1 MRLGA
6 VLFALAL
13 FGAGLWAQ
21 SPGQS
26 PSPATPGQVPSTP
39 AAGGNDNPFPGESSE
54 VPVIPV
60 SSGAADTG
68 NEAGDTAHPQ
78 RMSEVDSG
86 TGAAVDPD
94 GDPVRS
100 PDGMGF
106 TASDAGFSSS
116 RSGLE
121 GGAAGPEVDTVPG
134 RSTKAKTRDQVVKE
148 NVDVGGFYLDR
159 KNLAAALLRFQSAY
173 TLDSEIPEAVYGLAE
188 AERHLE
194 QWAKAREH
202 YTLFLAYD
210 PEGPK
215 SKGARKALDQLD
227 KEHPAGVSESSAKRP

>member
-1 MRLGA
+1 M
-6 VLFALAL
+6 
-13 FGAGLWAQ
+13 
-21 SPGQS
+21 
-26 PSPATPGQVPSTP
+26 
-39 AAGGNDNPFPGESSE
+39 
-54 VPVIPV
+54 PVIPV
-60 SSGAADTG
+60 SSGAADAANG
-68 NEAGDTAHPQ
+68 GGDTAHPEK
-78 RMSEVDSG
+78 MSEVDSG
-86 TGAAVDPD
+86 TGAVVDPD

-106 TASDAGFSSS
+106 AASDTGFSSS

-148 NVDVGGFYLDR
+148 DVDVGGFYLER
-159 KNLAAALLRFQSAY
+159 KNWEAALLRFQSAY
-173 TLDSEIPEAVYGLAE
+173 TLDSESPEAVYGLAE

-194 QWAKAREH
+194 HWAKAREH
-202 YTLFLAYD
+202 YTLFLAFD

-227 KEHPAGVSESSAKRP
+227 KEHPAGVDESTTKHP